1 MTKNIAKMEFLE
13 IPAYLTDT
21 ELENMISEL
30 EQTDMV
36 FAPPDL
42 QEQILE
48 VLEKETP
55 GQETVA
61 MKLSDDRSEQ
71 ERIRAFHKFRFQV
84 LTTVAAAVLVV
95 LLLPKFE
102 GLKQEE
108 IDFITPLQKQEYI
121 QKQEHVIQNRYET
134 KEEALN
140 DSGMLENLLGGV
152 NIFAN
157 NNKLNLFKN

>member
-1 MTKNIAKMEFLE
+1 MTKNLAKMEFLE

-95 LLLPKFE
+95 LCLPKFE
-102 GLKQEE
+102 DLQQEKTDFLK
-108 IDFITPLQKQEYI
+108 PL

>member
-1 MTKNIAKMEFLE
+1 MKNLVKMVFSEVPE
-13 IPAYLTDT
+13 YLTDA
-21 ELENMISEL
+21 EMESMILEL
-30 EQTDMV
+30 EQKDIV
-36 FAPPDL
+36 PAPPDL
-42 QEQILE
+42 KDRIME
-48 VLEKETP
+48 VLEKETTTLKEQKEQSS
-55 GQETVA
+55 QE
-61 MKLSDDRSEQ
+61 KIIEYKRY
-71 ERIRAFHKFRFQV
+71 RFRV

-140 DSGMLENLLGGV
+140 DSGMLETLLGGV
-152 NIFAN
+152 NIFAD
-157 NNKLNLFKN
+157 NNKLNLFRN